1 MRRGLAKLAPPP
13 PAAYSTF
20 SGAGGFGRGRG
31 SAPSPVP
38 GEPSSDPSDED
49 PFLSTSSQGRGRGRA
64 DGPQSSFPSFFAAF
78 QGRGR
83 GAPPSPGPSEN
94 PDAAPKKPVFFSRY
108 DQVPPKP
115 SGENPVPDKPDYS
128 SFVSALGRGK
138 PTPTPSAAKTGTE
151 QADVNRPIRN
161 REEAKKRALEVLSRG
176 GQGRGEAG
184 RGWGRGRGRG
194 MQGRGRGMRRVAEH
208 DGMED
213 EDLEKYVGPEIDEE
227 KLKEELGEE
236 NLKIL
241 DEAFDV
247 AAMRALPCPWMD
259 AFQNAEHMN
268 NMIEFEPEY
277 LVGFGNPDIE
287 EKPPISL
294 EEALETAKPFLMAY
308 EGLNSQEEWEEV
320 VNDVMK
326 RLPDLEEDMEMYC
339 GPDVVTA
346 KQQQEELQRVA
357 STLPANAP
365 ASVKKFTDRV
375 VLSLQVC
382 FLSSWGSTDI
392 FLPIFYHVY
401 IRPLYYLLAPN
412 LT

>member
-1 MRRGLAKLAPPP
+1 MRRGLCKLAPPP

-38 GEPSSDPSDED
+38 GDPSSDPSDED
-49 PFLSTSSQGRGRGRA
+49 PFLSTSSRGRGLGRA
-64 DGPQSSFPSFFAAF
+64 DGPQPSFPSFFAAF

-83 GAPPSPGPSEN
+83 GVPPSPGPSEN
-94 PDAAPKKPVFFSRY
+94 PDATPKKPFFSRY

-115 SGENPVPDKPDYS
+115 AGENPVPGKPDYS
-128 SFVSALGRGK
+128 SFVTALGRGK

-184 RGWGRGRGRG
+184 MGRGRGRGRGRG
-194 MQGRGRGMRRVAEH
+194 MQGRGRGDRIE
-208 DGMED
+208 DEEYDEMED

-227 KLKEELGEE
+227 KLKEEIGEE
-236 NLKIL
+236 ELKIL
-241 DEAFDV
+241 DEAFDI
-247 AAMRALPCPWMD
+247 AALRALPHPVVE
-259 AFQNAEHMN
+259 AFEIAEHTN
-268 NMIEFEPEY
+268 NIIEFEPEY
-277 LVGFGNPDIE
+277 LVGFGNPDVE

-308 EGLNSQEEWEEV
+308 EGLNSQEEWEEA

-326 RLPDLEEDMEMYC
+326 ELPDIEEVVEMYC

-365 ASVKKFTDRV
+365 TSVKKFTDRV
-375 VLSLQVC
+375 VLSLQ
-382 FLSSWGSTDI
+382 SNPGWGFDRKCQ
-392 FLPIFYHVY
+392 FMDK
-401 IRPLYYLLAPN
+401 LAWEIN
-412 LT
+412 QHYK